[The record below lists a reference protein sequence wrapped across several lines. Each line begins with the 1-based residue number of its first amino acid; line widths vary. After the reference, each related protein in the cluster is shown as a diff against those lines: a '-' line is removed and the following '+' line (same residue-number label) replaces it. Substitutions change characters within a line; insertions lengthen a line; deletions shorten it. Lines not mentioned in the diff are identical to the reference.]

1 MTTSN
6 SEIDFVDESTNV
18 KKEGKST
25 KQKVVKKKSSSAKKK
40 TSAVKKT
47 KSKEKILEN
56 KIMSPLKEIKDKKS
70 GWWQK

>member
-1 MTTSN
+1 M
-6 SEIDFVDESTNV
+6 
-18 KKEGKST
+18 
-25 KQKVVKKKSSSAKKK
+25 KKKSSSAKKK